1 METFVDVELSVNV
14 ELVAQVVDQLV
25 RWAREFTRGGERQ
38 VGGDQEVRQVFSG
51 DVASDGCVVAGR
63 SGVFE
68 DSLVVWG
75 EPQELEDGAVK
86 VFVGGAEVV

>member
-1 METFVDVELSVNV
+1 M
-14 ELVAQVVDQLV
+14 ELVTQMEEEAG
-25 RWAREFTRGGERQ
+25 RFAGETTSGSEEE
-38 VGGDQEVRQVFSG
+38 VGGNQEVGDVGGVDFSG
-51 DVASDGCVVAGR
+51 DGGVVAGR

>member
-1 METFVDVELSVNV
+1 
-14 ELVAQVVDQLV
+14 
-25 RWAREFTRGGERQ
+25 

-75 EPQELEDGAVK
+75 EPQELEDGAMCRGSV
-86 VFVGGAEVV
+86 ERR